1 MPPSP
6 AAKRGV
12 TYQFKGYLTREGH
25 ALLDQ
30 RLTEN
35 RRLYNA
41 ALEERKD
48 AHRQEKTYGSRH
60 RITFK
65 SQSEE
70 LTGVRK
76 DDPAYDGCMRRVQ
89 VDTLKRLDKA
99 FQAFFRRVKAG
110 DKPGFPRFKGRNRF
124 RTLAWHSG
132 YENSLVL
139 DRERGKG
146 FIKAK
151 GMPHV
156 EFRLRRELPDGQPQ
170 EIRITKTARRVVVS
184 LVYVLDD
191 LPKQQS
197 GKPKN
202 PVGID
207 AGVKRHVTLS
217 TGGNAHGRT
226 IDRRRL
232 KRLQRKVSRAKRGSQ
247 SRRRKVRS
255 LSKEWQRV
263 REAERGAAHELSS
276 EIVKRHDFIAVEDL
290 NIKNMTASA
299 KGTEDEPGK
308 NVKQKS
314 GLNRSILE
322 QNWGRFTGMIAYKA
336 EWAGKR
342 FVKVDP
348 KYTSQAC
355 YVCGTIDGRS
365 RPSQSEFL
373 CTGCGYAANADVNA
387 AQNILRRGL
396 EEAFGPGE
404 TIPARAASNF
414 HAVGRGAR
422 RKPNVRGPTASA
434 MLPGFR

>member
-1 MPPSP
+1 MPSST

-12 TYQFKGYLTREGH
+12 TYQFKGQLTRDGH

-30 RLTEN
+30 RLMEN

-41 ALEERKD
+41 ALEERIGAYKQGR
-48 AHRQEKTYGSRH
+48 AYGAEH

-70 LTGVRK
+70 LTGVRS
-76 DDPAYDGCMRRVQ
+76 DDPAYDGCMRRIQ
-89 VDTLKRLDKA
+89 VSTLQRLDKA
-99 FQAFFRRVKAG
+99 YQAFFRRIKAG
-110 DKPGFPRFKGRNRF
+110 EKPGFPRFKGRNRF
-124 RTLAWHSG
+124 RTLSWHSG
-132 YENSLVL
+132 YEKNLVL
-139 DRERGKG
+139 ARERGKG

-151 GMPHV
+151 GMPRV
-156 EFRLRRELPDGQPQ
+156 EFRLRRDLPDCQPQ

-191 LPKQQS
+191 LPKQMS
-197 GKPKN
+197 RKPKN

-207 AGVKRHVTLS
+207 AGIERHVTLS
-217 TGGNAHGRT
+217 TGGNMQGRK

-232 KRLQRKVSRAKRGSQ
+232 KRLQRTVSRAKRGSR
-247 SRRRKVRS
+247 SRRKKVRS

-290 NIKNMTASA
+290 SIPNMTRSA
-299 KGTEDEPGK
+299 KGTQEEPGK
-308 NVKQKS
+308 GVKAKS
-314 GLNRSILE
+314 GLNRSISE
-322 QNWGRFTGMIAYKA
+322 QGWGRLTEMIAYKA

-348 KYTSQAC
+348 KHTSQAC
-355 YVCGTIDGRS
+355 YLCGTIDGRS
-365 RPSQSEFL
+365 RRSQSEFL

-396 EEAFGPGE
+396 EQAFGPGE

>member
-1 MPPSP
+1 MP
-6 AAKRGV
+6 RIE
-12 TYQFKGYLTREGH
+12 FKL
-25 ALLDQ
+25 
-30 RLTEN
+30 
-35 RRLYNA
+35 
-41 ALEERKD
+41 
-48 AHRQEKTYGSRH
+48 GSR
-60 RITFK
+60 
-65 SQSEE
+65 
-70 LTGVRK
+70 
-76 DDPAYDGCMRRVQ
+76 D
-89 VDTLKRLDKA
+89 
-99 FQAFFRRVKAG
+99 
-110 DKPGFPRFKGRNRF
+110 
-124 RTLAWHSG
+124 
-132 YENSLVL
+132 
-139 DRERGKG
+139 
-146 FIKAK
+146 
-151 GMPHV
+151 
-156 EFRLRRELPDGQPQ
+156 LPEGQPN

-191 LPKQQS
+191 LPKQPS

-207 AGVKRHVTLS
+207 VGVKRHVTLS

-263 REAERGAAHELSS
+263 REAERGASHELST

-290 NIKNMTASA
+290 NIKNMSASA

-308 NVKQKS
+308 NVAAKS

-322 QNWGRFTGMIAYKA
+322 QNWGRLTEMIAYKA

-348 KYTSQAC
+348 KHTSQAC
-355 YVCGTIDGRS
+355 YLCGTIDGRS
-365 RPSQSEFL
+365 RRSQSEFL

-387 AQNILRRGL
+387 ARNILRRGL

-422 RKPNVRGPTASA
+422 RKPNVRGPNASA